1 MKGKKMKHRI
11 RGITAWILSFAAV
24 ISSVQMTVYAV
35 GEEIRDSVISD
46 SGDIEKAEAEEI
58 SANPEYT
65 EGRNDEE
72 IYETVPYIIGEN
84 EELRDEHEKHYRLS
98 DGTEI
103 AAVYTNPVHYIEDG
117 KWKEYDHTLVRGM
130 NGYIPTGDNMGICF
144 SSDPSSEEIFSYSE
158 AGHSISMSVH
168 SEEKQR
174 GSGESDSVLYSA
186 LPHLY
191 TGEIGDSTGKSESG
205 EISSDGEPNGEDN
218 GAYLYNAFNPLPGGA
233 EGAVCRITAG
243 TSPEVSADTV
253 YDVKSSLEAVEEF
266 KLVNPE
272 ADEKEIAEAVEN
284 QNRINEEQS
293 REIMNTPV
301 NTGTI
306 RYDGMLEGA
315 SLEYTVGTGYI
326 KENII
331 LSEPGENY
339 EYNFKFE
346 TELTA
351 VLEEDGSVSF
361 CDGDEIIFFI
371 PAPYMYDA
379 DGNISDNVSY
389 SVTAGNGNTIL
400 SVKAD
405 SKWIE
410 SGDRVFP
417 VTIDPTLISKGY
429 TTGVIRDGYVQEGSS
444 GEEAVGTLYTG

>member
-205 EISSDGEPNGEDN
+205 EIFSDDEPNGEEN

-233 EGAVCRITAG
+233 EGAGRRITAG

-253 YDVKSSLEAVEEF
+253 YDVKVAW
-266 KLVNPE
+266 
-272 ADEKEIAEAVEN
+272 
-284 QNRINEEQS
+284 R
-293 REIMNTPV
+293 R
-301 NTGTI
+301 
-306 RYDGMLEGA
+306 
-315 SLEYTVGTGYI
+315 
-326 KENII
+326 
-331 LSEPGENY
+331 
-339 EYNFKFE
+339 
-346 TELTA
+346 
-351 VLEEDGSVSF
+351 
-361 CDGDEIIFFI
+361 
-371 PAPYMYDA
+371 
-379 DGNISDNVSY
+379 
-389 SVTAGNGNTIL
+389 
-400 SVKAD
+400 
-405 SKWIE
+405 
-410 SGDRVFP
+410 
-417 VTIDPTLISKGY
+417 
-429 TTGVIRDGYVQEGSS
+429 
-444 GEEAVGTLYTG
+444 

>member
-191 TGEIGDSTGKSESG
+191 TGEIGDNAGKSESG
-205 EISSDGEPNGEDN
+205 EISSMVSRTE
-218 GAYLYNAFNPLPGGA
+218 
-233 EGAVCRITAG
+233 RITALICIMPL
-243 TSPEVSADTV
+243 TRCREERKARSAE
-253 YDVKSSLEAVEEF
+253 LP
-266 KLVNPE
+266 LVH
-272 ADEKEIAEAVEN
+272 
-284 QNRINEEQS
+284 R
-293 REIMNTPV
+293 R
-301 NTGTI
+301 
-306 RYDGMLEGA
+306 R
-315 SLEYTVGTGYI
+315 
-326 KENII
+326 
-331 LSEPGENY
+331 
-339 EYNFKFE
+339 
-346 TELTA
+346 
-351 VLEEDGSVSF
+351 
-361 CDGDEIIFFI
+361 
-371 PAPYMYDA
+371 
-379 DGNISDNVSY
+379 
-389 SVTAGNGNTIL
+389 
-400 SVKAD
+400 
-405 SKWIE
+405 
-410 SGDRVFP
+410 FP
-417 VTIDPTLISKGY
+417 PI
-429 TTGVIRDGYVQEGSS
+429 
-444 GEEAVGTLYTG
+444 LYTM